1 LNAVLICS
9 NRVQTSYFQAYAS
22 GCNLV
27 ILSFDFQRVQ
37 IIPGD
42 VQISCVHCSTESGKV
57 AAAYQNKIKIFE
69 PTLSKEPDHPNPVS
83 VNNYNEPSMSKRGV
97 QFI

>member
-1 LNAVLICS
+1 MFILFFLIL
-9 NRVQTSYFQAYAS
+9 QAYAS

-42 VQISCVHCSTESGKV
+42 VQISCVHCSTECGKI
-57 AAAYQNKIKIFE
+57 AAAYQNKIRIFE
-69 PTLSKEPDHPNPVS
+69 PTFSKQPDNPNPVRHC
-83 VNNYNEPSMSKRGV
+83 VN
-97 QFI
+97 I

>member
-1 LNAVLICS
+1 MS
-9 NRVQTSYFQAYAS
+9 MFSYFQAYAS

-27 ILSFDFQRVQ
+27 ILSFNFQRVQ

-42 VQISCVHCSTESGKV
+42 VQIICVHCSSESGKI

-69 PTLSKEPDHPNPVS
+69 PTLNKSQDHPNPVKIPYKDKF
-83 VNNYNEPSMSKRGV
+83 VMYNT
-97 QFI
+97 